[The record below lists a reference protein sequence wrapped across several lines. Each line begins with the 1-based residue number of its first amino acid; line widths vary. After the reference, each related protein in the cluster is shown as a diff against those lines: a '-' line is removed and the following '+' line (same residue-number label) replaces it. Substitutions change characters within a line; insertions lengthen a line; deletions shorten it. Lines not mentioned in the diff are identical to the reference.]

1 MTPRSSRGGTS
12 PMTRRTGGI
21 GKGVRKS
28 FRTSASPPQSALA
41 TPLSGGD
48 YRIHTQA
55 EQRTGLN
62 AIPRMRVY
70 GHHQK
75 GLSRFSRCRKA
86 RLSSQPSSLPRA
98 DQARRASNQR
108 GCELS
113 GPAPWQQR
121 MSAVPRLYSTRAA
134 PLSSLKSSYPGRPHR
149 AWFGAKRC
157 LLSQHRGG
165 AFLDTS
171 ETAVLDCS
179 F

>member
-21 GKGVRKS
+21 DKGVRKS

-48 YRIHTQA
+48 HRIHTQA

-62 AIPRMRVY
+62 AISRMRVY

-86 RLSSQPSSLPRA
+86 KLKLPALFTSKSRSSK
-98 DQARRASNQR
+98 N
-108 GCELS
+108 GFK
-113 GPAPWQQR
+113 GQQI
-121 MSAVPRLYSTRAA
+121 
-134 PLSSLKSSYPGRPHR
+134 
-149 AWFGAKRC
+149 
-157 LLSQHRGG
+157 
-165 AFLDTS
+165 
-171 ETAVLDCS
+171 
-179 F
+179 